1 MGGKSCGKADITWW
15 RNTGVKTAKAGT
27 PPINNTNRRKGE
39 ILTHANSGL
48 QPVIRDRPVVAYKAA
63 IKQIGV

>member
-1 MGGKSCGKADITWW
+1 M
-15 RNTGVKTAKAGT
+15 AKAGT

-63 IKQIGV
+63 IKRIGA